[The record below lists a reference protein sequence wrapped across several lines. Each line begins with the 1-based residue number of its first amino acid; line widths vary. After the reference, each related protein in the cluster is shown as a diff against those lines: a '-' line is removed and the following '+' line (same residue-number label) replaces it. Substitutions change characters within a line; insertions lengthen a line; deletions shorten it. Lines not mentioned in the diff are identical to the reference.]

1 MKENGQRLRSFC
13 VQSKLN
19 AKGCMG
25 NHAFRNK
32 AGCGG
37 QKQLK
42 CQLKKKEAV
51 SIV

>member
-1 MKENGQRLRSFC
+1 
-13 VQSKLN
+13 
-19 AKGCMG
+19 MG

-42 CQLKKKEAV
+42 CQLKKKKAV